1 MTGRASKHRWEAHF
15 PIQTAERT
23 QMIQWLT
30 GPDRI
35 RKTCA
40 VEETQQGFMIVSSE
54 KDEVFHVA
62 EFVRN
67 ANPLGRKLF
76 YTVRGYDRKGRKLL
90 DTAWRSEF
98 AERPRILLDI
108 VTVRNRKVPIPREI
122 RVRLNMADGDKLALF
137 VDDRRR
143 ILLVPSSQTELAQ

>member
-1 MTGRASKHRWEAHF
+1 VTGRASKHRWEAYF
-15 PIQTAERT
+15 PIEDADRPLLV
-23 QMIQWLT
+23 QWLKE
-30 GPDRI
+30 PDRI
-35 RKTCA
+35 RKTCT
-40 VEETQQGFMIVSSE
+40 VEEATKGFMIVSSD
-54 KDEVFHVA
+54 KDEVFQIA

-76 YTVRGYDRKGRKLL
+76 YTVRGYDRKGHKLL

-98 AERPRILLDI
+98 AERPRVLLDI

-143 ILLVPSSQTELAQ
+143 ILLVPSSQVGLAK

>member
-1 MTGRASKHRWEAHF
+1 MRGNRWEARF
-15 PIQTAERT
+15 PVEGADRPQL
-23 QMIQWLT
+23 IQWLNE
-30 GPDRI
+30 PDRI
-35 RKTCA
+35 RKTCTA
-40 VEETQQGFMIVSSE
+40 HDGKECIVIVGSD
-54 KDEVFHVA
+54 KDEVFQVA

-108 VTVRNRKVPIPREI
+108 VTVRNRKMPIPRDV
-122 RVRLNMADGDKLALF
+122 RVRLNIADGDKLALF
-137 VDDRRR
+137 IDDKRR
-143 ILLVPSSQTELAQ
+143 ILIVPSSQAELKGNP